1 MRARPHNIGSRQGRF
16 AVSCTYMS
24 LSPAVSLEA
33 LLFAEGGALSYK
45 DIAKL
50 LECSEEDVRGYVAEL
65 ESALTGRGVSLVY
78 TGTEVELRTSPEAAD
93 VIKKLRES
101 ELSRDL
107 GKASLE
113 TLAIILYRGSALRTE
128 IDWVRGVNSGAALR
142 ALSLRGLIER
152 KEDATDKRRAR
163 FTATVDALAHLGVSK
178 VEDLPRYSEL
188 TSALET
194 AQALQELA
202 ATDV

>member
-1 MRARPHNIGSRQGRF
+1 
-16 AVSCTYMS
+16 MS

-50 LECSEEDVRGYVAEL
+50 LECSEDDVRGYVAEL
-65 ESALTGRGVSLVY
+65 ESSLTGRGLSLVY
-78 TGTEVELRTSPEAAD
+78 TNIEVELRTSPEASEI
-93 VIKKLRES
+93 IKKLRES

-142 ALSLRGLIER
+142 ALLLRGLIER

-178 VEDLPRYSEL
+178 IEDLPRYSEL

-202 ATDV
+202 ATDA

>member
-1 MRARPHNIGSRQGRF
+1 
-16 AVSCTYMS
+16 MS

-50 LECSEEDVRGYVAEL
+50 LECSEDDVRGYVAEL
-65 ESALTGRGVSLVY
+65 ESALAGRGLSLVY
-78 TGTEVELRTSPEAAD
+78 TNTEVELRTSPEASEI
-93 VIKKLRES
+93 VKKLRES

-152 KEDATDKRRAR
+152 NEDATDKRRAR

-178 VEDLPRYSEL
+178 IEDLPRYSEL

-194 AQALQELA
+194 AQALQEA
-202 ATDV
+202 STTDV